1 VSEFLAKE
9 GTAVRRILAVSA
21 LGLALLAGVLLLRAA
36 LLSSRQLEA
45 APAAAFAVDPK
56 VLAERLALAIRI
68 RTISHQDS
76 AKLDPRA
83 FLGLHGY
90 LAATYPAAHAALE
103 RETLAGLS
111 LLYTWQGRNPEL
123 RPVLLA
129 AHQDVVPV
137 EAESEA
143 DWTHPPFDGVVREGV
158 VWGRG
163 AMDNKA
169 SMICLLEA
177 VERLVREGF
186 RPERT
191 VYLAFGHDE
200 EIGGDEGANQ
210 IAKLLASRGV
220 ALEWVIDEGGVIA
233 ADLLPGIEGAVA
245 VIGIAEKGS
254 VSVILE
260 VEAPGGHSSTPPRH
274 TAIGN
279 LASAVAAL
287 ERHPMPASIDG
298 ATALFLDYLAPELP
312 FSARIVLAN
321 RWLFGPALRYGF
333 SGEPALDAMLRTTTA
348 VTIFEAGVKENVLP
362 KRARAVANFRIHQN
376 DNIEAVVRHVRET
389 IDDERIRLHVDVRT
403 PPRNPSV
410 VSPVDSEA
418 FLGLARTIREV
429 FPGVAAAPYL
439 VVGGADA
446 RHYHVVSENIYRF
459 GPYVFGRDALQLA
472 HGTNE
477 RITAENLVGAV
488 RFYTRLIQNAAGP
501 SH

>member
-1 VSEFLAKE
+1 M
-9 GTAVRRILAVSA
+9 RRILAALA
-21 LGLALLAGVLLLRAA
+21 LGLALLAGVVLLRAA
-36 LLSSRQLEA
+36 LLPSRQVEA
-45 APAAAFAVDPK
+45 APAAALAVDSK
-56 VLAERLALAIRI
+56 ALAERLALAIRF
-68 RTISHQDS
+68 RTVSHQDR
-76 AKLDPRA
+76 AKLDPRE
-83 FLGLHGY
+83 FRKLHRY
-90 LAATYPAAHAALE
+90 LAAIYPAAHGALE
-103 RETLAGLS
+103 RETLADLS
-111 LLYTWQGRNPEL
+111 LLYTWPGRNPEL

-169 SMICLLEA
+169 SVICLLEA

-186 RPERT
+186 QPERT

-200 EIGGDEGANQ
+200 EVGGDEGAKR

-233 ADLLPGIEGAVA
+233 ADFPVGIETAVA

-254 VSVILE
+254 VSIVLE
-260 VEAPGGHSSTPPRH
+260 AEAPGGHSSTPPRH

-279 LASAVAAL
+279 LARAVAAL

-298 ATALFLDYLAPELP
+298 VTALFLDHLAPELP
-312 FSARIVLAN
+312 FRARIVASN

-333 SGEPALDAMLRTTTA
+333 SRQPALDAMLRTTTA
-348 VTIFEAGVKENVLP
+348 VTIFEGGVKENVLP
-362 KRARAVANFRIHQN
+362 KRARALVNFRIHQR
-376 DNIEAVVRHVRET
+376 DDIDAVVRHVRRT
-389 IDDERIRLHVDVRT
+389 IDDERIRVHVDVRT
-403 PPRNPSV
+403 APRNPSV

-418 FLGLARTIREV
+418 FAGLARTIREV
-429 FPGVAAAPYL
+429 FPGVAAVPYL
-439 VVGGADA
+439 VVGGTDA
-446 RHYHVVSENIYRF
+446 RHYHAVSENVYRF
-459 GPYVFGRDALQLA
+459 GPYVFGRDALRLA
-472 HGTNE
+472 HGTDE

-488 RFYTRLIQNAAGP
+488 RFYARLIRNAAGA
-501 SH
+501 SR

>member
-1 VSEFLAKE
+1 
-9 GTAVRRILAVSA
+9 VRRILAASA
-21 LGLALLAGVLLLRAA
+21 LGLALLAGVLLLRAV
-36 LLSSRQLEA
+36 LLPSRQLEA
-45 APAAAFAVDPK
+45 TPAAALAVDPK
-56 VLAERLALAIRI
+56 ALAERLALAIRI
-68 RTISHQDS
+68 RTISHQDR
-76 AKLDPRA
+76 AELDTRA
-83 FLGLHGY
+83 FRELHSY
-90 LAATYPAAHAALE
+90 LAAIYPAAHAALE

-163 AMDNKA
+163 AMDDKA

-200 EIGGDEGANQ
+200 EVGGDEGAKQ
-210 IAKLLASRGV
+210 IALLASRGV
-220 ALEWVIDEGGVIA
+220 ALEWVIDEGGIIA
-233 ADLLPGIEGAVA
+233 ANFLPGIEAAVA

-254 VSVILE
+254 VSIILE

-279 LASAVAAL
+279 LASAIAAL
-287 ERHPMPASIDG
+287 ESHPMPASIDG

-312 FSARIVLAN
+312 FPARIVLSN

-333 SGEPALDAMLRTTTA
+333 SREPALDAMLRTTTA
-348 VTIFEAGVKENVLP
+348 VTIFEAGVKTNVLP

-376 DNIEAVVRHVRET
+376 DSIDAVVRHVRKT

-429 FPGVAAAPYL
+429 FPGVAAVPCLAL
-439 VVGGADA
+439 VGTDA
-446 RHYHVVSENIYRF
+446 RHYHIVSENVYRF
-459 GPYVFGRDALQLA
+459 RPYVFGRDALRLA
-472 HGTNE
+472 HGTDE

-488 RFYTRLIQNAAGP
+488 RFYARLIQNAAGP

>member
-1 VSEFLAKE
+1 L
-9 GTAVRRILAVSA
+9 A
-21 LGLALLAGVLLLRAA
+21 LGLVLLAGVVVLRAA
-36 LLSSRQLEA
+36 LLPSRQVEA
-45 APAAAFAVDPK
+45 APAAALVVDAK
-56 VLAERLALAIRI
+56 ALAERLALAIRS
-68 RTISHQDS
+68 RTVSHQDR
-76 AKLDPRA
+76 AKLDPRE
-83 FLGLHGY
+83 FRELHRY
-90 LAATYPAAHAALE
+90 LVAIYPAAHAALE
-103 RETLAGLS
+103 RETLANLS
-111 LLYTWQGRNPEL
+111 LLYTWPGRNPEL

-163 AMDNKA
+163 AMDDKA

-186 RPERT
+186 QPERT

-200 EIGGDEGANQ
+200 EVGGDEGAKR

-233 ADLLPGIEGAVA
+233 TDFLSWTEGAVA

-254 VSVILE
+254 VSIVLE
-260 VEAPGGHSSTPPRH
+260 AEAPGGHSSTPPRH

-279 LASAVAAL
+279 LAKAVAAL

-298 ATALFLDYLAPELP
+298 VTALFLDYLAPELP
-312 FSARIVLAN
+312 LRARIALAN

-333 SGEPALDAMLRTTTA
+333 SRQPALDAMLRTTTA
-348 VTIFEAGVKENVLP
+348 VTIFEGGVKENVLP
-362 KRARAVANFRIHQN
+362 KRARAVVNFRIHQR
-376 DNIEAVVRHVRET
+376 DSIDAVVRHVRRT
-389 IDDERIRLHVDVRT
+389 IDDERISLHVDVRT
-403 PPRNPSV
+403 APRNPSV

-418 FLGLARTIREV
+418 FADLARTIREV
-429 FPGVAAAPYL
+429 FPGVAAVPYL
-439 VVGGADA
+439 VVGGTDA
-446 RHYHVVSENIYRF
+446 RHYQAVSENVYRF
-459 GPYVFGRDALQLA
+459 GPYVFGRDALRLA
-472 HGTNE
+472 HGTDE

-488 RFYTRLIQNAAGP
+488 RFYVRLIRNAAGP
-501 SH
+501 SN

>member
-1 VSEFLAKE
+1 ME
-9 GTAVRRILAVSA
+9 GVAVKRVLTASM
-21 LGLALLAGVLLLRAA
+21 LGLALLAGVVLLRAA
-36 LLSSRQLEA
+36 VLPSRQLEA
-45 APAAAFAVDPK
+45 APAAVLAVDPK
-56 VLAERLALAIRI
+56 ALAERLALAIQF
-68 RTISHQDS
+68 RTVSHQDS

-83 FLGLHGY
+83 FRDLHGY
-90 LAATYPAAHAALE
+90 LAASYPAAHAALE
-103 RETLAGLS
+103 RETLANLS

-163 AMDNKA
+163 AMDDKA

-200 EIGGDEGANQ
+200 EVGGDEGAKQ

-220 ALEWVIDEGGVIA
+220 ALEWVIDEGGLIA
-233 ADLLPGIEGAVA
+233 ADFLPGIERAVA

-254 VSVILE
+254 VSIILE
-260 VEAPGGHSSTPPRH
+260 AEAPGGHSSSPPRH

-279 LASAVAAL
+279 LASAVTAL
-287 ERHPMPASIDG
+287 ERHPMPAGIDG
-298 ATALFLDYLAPELP
+298 VTALFLDYLAPELP
-312 FSARIVLAN
+312 FPARIVLAN

-333 SGEPALDAMLRTTTA
+333 SRQPALDAMLRTTTA
-348 VTIFEAGVKENVLP
+348 VTIFEGGVKANVLP
-362 KRARAVANFRIHQN
+362 KRAHAVANFRIHQN
-376 DNIEAVVRHVRET
+376 DSIDAVVRHVRNT
-389 IDDERIRLHVDVRT
+389 IDDERIRLHVDTRT
-403 PPRNPSV
+403 PPRNPSI
-410 VSPVDSEA
+410 VSPADSEA

-429 FPGVAAAPYL
+429 FPGVAAVPYM
-439 VVGGADA
+439 VPGGTDA
-446 RHYHVVSENIYRF
+446 RHYQIVSENVYRF
-459 GPYVFGRDALQLA
+459 GPYVFGRDALRLA
-472 HGTNE
+472 HGTDE

-488 RFYTRLIQNAAGP
+488 RFYVRLIRNAAGP
-501 SH
+501 SHSPSV

>member
-1 VSEFLAKE
+1 M
-9 GTAVRRILAVSA
+9 RRILVASA
-21 LGLALLAGVLLLRAA
+21 LGLALLAGVVLLRAA
-36 LLSSRQLEA
+36 VLPSHQLEV
-45 APAAAFAVDPK
+45 APAAELAVDPK
-56 VLAERLALAIRI
+56 ALAERLALAIRF

-76 AKLDPRA
+76 AKLETRA
-83 FLGLHGY
+83 FRDLHDY
-90 LAATYPAAHAALE
+90 LAAVYPAAHAALE
-103 RETLAGLS
+103 REKLAGAS

-163 AMDNKA
+163 AIDDKA
-169 SMICLLEA
+169 SVICLLEA

-200 EIGGDEGANQ
+200 EVGGDAGAEE

-220 ALEWVIDEGGVIA
+220 ALEWVIDEGGIIA
-233 ADLLPGIEGAVA
+233 ADFLPGFEGAVA
-245 VIGIAEKGS
+245 LIGISEKGS

-260 VEAPGGHSSTPPRH
+260 VEAPGGHSSMPPRH
-274 TAIGN
+274 TAIGK
-279 LASAVAAL
+279 LASAVTEL
-287 ERHPMPASIDG
+287 ERHPMPAGIDG
-298 ATALFLDYLAPELP
+298 VTSVFLDYLAPELP
-312 FSARIVLAN
+312 FTARIVLAN

-333 SGEPALDAMLRTTTA
+333 SREPALDAMLRTTTA
-348 VTIFEAGVKENVLP
+348 VTVFEGGVKENVLP
-362 KRARAVANFRIHQN
+362 KRAHAVANFRIHQK
-376 DNIEAVVRHVRET
+376 DSIDAVVRHVRKT

-429 FPGVAAAPYL
+429 FPGVVAVPYP
-439 VVGGADA
+439 VTGGTDA
-446 RHYHVVSENIYRF
+446 RHYEALSENVYRF
-459 GPYVFGRDALQLA
+459 GPYVFGRDALRLA
-472 HGTNE
+472 HGTDE

-488 RFYTRLIQNAAGP
+488 RFYVRLIRNAAG
-501 SH
+501 

>member
-1 VSEFLAKE
+1 M
-9 GTAVRRILAVSA
+9 RRILAASA
-21 LGLALLAGVLLLRAA
+21 LGLALLAGVVLLRAA
-36 LLSSRQLEA
+36 VLPSRQVEA
-45 APAAAFAVDPK
+45 APAAALAVDSK
-56 VLAERLALAIRI
+56 ALAERLALAIRF
-68 RTISHQDS
+68 RTVSHQDG

-83 FLGLHGY
+83 FRELHGY
-90 LAATYPAAHAALE
+90 LAAIYPAAHAALE

-163 AMDNKA
+163 AMDDKA

-200 EIGGDEGANQ
+200 EVGGDEGAKQ

-233 ADLLPGIEGAVA
+233 ADVLPGIEGAVA

-254 VSVILE
+254 VSIILE

-274 TAIGN
+274 TAIGD

-298 ATALFLDYLAPELP
+298 VTALFLDYLAPELP
-312 FSARIVLAN
+312 FPARIVLAN

-333 SGEPALDAMLRTTTA
+333 SRQPALDAMLRTTTA
-348 VTIFEAGVKENVLP
+348 VTIFEGGVKENVLP
-362 KRARAVANFRIHQN
+362 KRARAVANFRIHQK
-376 DNIEAVVRHVRET
+376 DTIDAVVRHVRRT

-403 PPRNPSV
+403 APRNPSV

-429 FPGVAAAPYL
+429 FPGVAAVPYL
-439 VVGGADA
+439 VLGGTDA
-446 RHYHVVSENIYRF
+446 RHYHAVSENVYRF
-459 GPYVFGRDALQLA
+459 GPYVFGRDALRLA
-472 HGTNE
+472 HGTDE

-488 RFYTRLIQNAAGP
+488 RFYVRLIRNAAGP
-501 SH
+501 SL